1 MNKIVEIQNEIY
13 KVCMMDTLFIYLKNL
28 NNDNSLV
35 RIRSEFI
42 NL

>member
-13 KVCMMDTLFIYLKNL
+13 KVWMMDSLFVYLKNL
-28 NNDNSLV
+28 NNDNILV
-35 RIRSEFI
+35 RMRSEFI